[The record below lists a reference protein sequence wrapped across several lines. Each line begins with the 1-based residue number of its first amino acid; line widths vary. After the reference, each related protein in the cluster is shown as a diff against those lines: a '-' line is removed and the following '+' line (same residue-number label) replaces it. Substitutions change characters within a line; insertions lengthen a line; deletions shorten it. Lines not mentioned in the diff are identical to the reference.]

1 MLEDLNAKPQR
12 KGVKEEAKAAG
23 KRAYDRAYKKAAI
36 DTAKAEGAA
45 AGVADAVGGGI
56 DAPVS
61 AVESA
66 RQRALGGNQS
76 NVSDTGVAPAPEE
89 SGTTSVPDGQRFVEV
104 PARGRTY
111 RVPDP
116 QWYSA
121 SQEQRERLMDAVDK
135 EDRKKSD
142 DNLALR
148 AAGEVMGIQDRDR
161 AEIKALK
168 GQLDSL
174 LSIVEAMQRRLD
186 AKDNQL
192 EIAKS
197 EALAQQQVEVAQTAT
212 NLMTIKLQ
220 ADAEMQEFNRLREI
234 AAAESRAQLEAQ
246 ATAIDA
252 LKGSVKS
259 TTTLMG
265 ERSNAVLTQLTA
277 AESRQA
283 TLAVQQIENSDAIAA
298 NRATLRAV
306 TGTDFASEID
316 LAVKRSFDDRLDGAL
331 EALIE
336 RRYVLLG
343 PTTGTDGVD
352 QKIDSIAKP
361 FLAQQMGDNATER
374 AVNRALN
381 GGRS

>member
-1 MLEDLNAKPQR
+1 MLEELQAKPQR
-12 KGVKEEAKAAG
+12 KGVKQEADAAAQ
-23 KRAYDRAYKKAAI
+23 RAYERSYKKAAI
-36 DTAKAEGAA
+36 DAAKAEGAA

-76 NVSDTGVAPAPEE
+76 NVSDTGVAPAPEK

-121 SQEQRERLMDAVDK
+121 SQEQRERLMDAVDE
-135 EDRKKSD
+135 EDRKKSN

-148 AAGEVMGIQDRDR
+148 AASEVMGIQDRDR
-161 AEIKALK
+161 AEIRSLK

-197 EALAQQQVEVAQTAT
+197 EALAQQQVEVANTAT
-212 NLMTIKLQ
+212 NLLTVKLQ
-220 ADAEMQEFNRLREI
+220 ADSEMQEFNRLREV

-246 ATAIDA
+246 SVAIEA

-265 ERSNAVLTQLTA
+265 ERSNAVLTQLA
-277 AESRQA
+277 DAESRQA
-283 TLAVQQIENSDAIAA
+283 KLDVQQTENSNAIAA
-298 NRATLRAV
+298 NRQTLRAV

-331 EALIE
+331 EALIRAE
-336 RRYVLLG
+336 VRRD
-343 PTTGTDGVD
+343 GTHHGHRRLR
-352 QKIDSIAKP
+352 P
-361 FLAQQMGDNATER
+361 ENRQQR
-374 AVNRALN
+374 QAVPGAA
-381 GGRS
+381 GG